1 MLKENSIGLLQA
13 YRRELYSYDEV
24 IDKKGDLKPHW
35 KALFLALEKLGMDEL
50 AVRNQEIITK
60 LQENG
65 VTYSVYEGNDG
76 LNRPWQLDPIPFL
89 IHETEWKEI
98 EKGLQQRAEL
108 LDLILKDLY
117 GPRTLVKNK
126 IIPAELVFEN
136 SGFLRSCYDI
146 RLAGKHQLVTYA
158 ADIARGPDGRMWVL
172 DNRTQAPSGSGY
184 ALENRTVMS
193 SVLPDLAESMY
204 IRRLSPYF
212 TRAQASIG
220 KAFGKGKDDLAIV
233 YLTPG
238 PNNETYFEHA
248 YLASYLGYTLVQGE
262 DLLVRDGF
270 VWLKSVEGLRKVDI
284 IIRRVDDSWCDPL
297 ELRTDSRLGVP
308 GLLQA
313 MRAGNVTVINPP
325 GVGVVE
331 NNAFMAFMHTACRHL
346 LGEELI
352 LPSVATWWCGQP
364 KELEFVLQNLP
375 KLIIKKANRDAYR
388 RSTHGKML
396 SEAELEALKR
406 EIRANPTEFVA
417 QEEVSFSTTPALVNS
432 RIEPRFAALRAFMVG
447 NENGYEVMPG
457 GLTRSSPERDR
468 FTFSNQYGGIGKDTW
483 IVGDQAERARES
495 IVVSPVSSAVSVPLI
510 RKQASLPSRSADNLF
525 WVGRYSERILATN
538 AFINIVLNAKSV
550 YQNYG
555 GKGQAAHIT
564 VLLRSLTHLTLT
576 YPGFV
581 EEEEDNEALKNPMK
595 EINNL
600 IVDTKRSGSI
610 GSSLELF
617 LRAVKSVRDQW
628 NPEIGRAI
636 DSMEGSLFRMR
647 ELKKGLADSRAIH
660 KVLDKLYTRIFT
672 FYGTI
677 SETMARDNAF
687 YLIECGKLIERI
699 LSRVSVIRSGFVF
712 KHADHVENEL
722 LEAVLQ
728 YHHLLGKYRTL
739 YRAQMSPIA
748 VLDMILLESNSRFS
762 LVYQLDLLAEYL
774 EKLPNLSQPGRL
786 NPAQKAV
793 LEASMKIKL
802 VEVAKLCEF
811 EEETNYRAELDQL
824 MADIT
829 GLVLTASECISNLYF
844 DHVAIQHSLFIE
856 APQSNEDEI

>member
-1 MLKENSIGLLQA
+1 MLQENSIGLLQA

-24 IDKKGDLKPHW
+24 IDKNGGLKPHW
-35 KALFLALEKLGMDEL
+35 EALFLALEKLGMDEL

-98 EKGLQQRAEL
+98 AKGLQQRAVL

-117 GPRTLVKNK
+117 GPRTLIKNK
-126 IIPAELVFEN
+126 IIPPELVYQN
-136 SGFLRSCYDI
+136 SGFLRSCYDT
-146 RLAGKHQLVTYA
+146 RLAGKHQLITYA

-172 DNRTQAPSGSGY
+172 DNRTQAPSGTGY
-184 ALENRTVMS
+184 ALENRTMMS
-193 SVLPDLAESMY
+193 SILPDLAESMY
-204 IRRLSPYF
+204 VRRLSPYF
-212 TRAQASIG
+212 TKAQASIG
-220 KAFGKGKDDLAIV
+220 KSFGKGKDDLTIV

-248 YLASYLGYTLVQGE
+248 YLASYLGYTLVQGD
-262 DLLVRDGF
+262 DLLVRDGY

-297 ELRTDSRLGVP
+297 ELRSDSRLGVP

-364 KELEFVLQNLP
+364 KELDYVLQNLP
-375 KLIIKKANRDAYR
+375 KLIIKKANRDDYR
-388 RSTHGKML
+388 RSIHGKML
-396 SEAELEALKR
+396 SEAALEELKR
-406 EIRANPTEFVA
+406 EIKAKPTEFVA
-417 QEEVSFSTTPALVNS
+417 QEEVSFSTTPAFVNS
-432 RIEPRFAALRAFMVG
+432 RIEPRFAALRAFMISNG
-447 NENGYEVMPG
+447 NGYEVMSG

-468 FTFSNQYGGIGKDTW
+468 FTFSNQYGGIAKDTW
-483 IVGDQAERARES
+483 IVGDQFEKTRES
-495 IVVSPVSSAVSVPLI
+495 IVVPPITSAISVPLI

-525 WVGRYSERILATN
+525 WVGRYGERVLATN
-538 AFINIVLNAKSV
+538 TFVNIVLNTMSV

-555 GKGQAAHIT
+555 GKGQSDHIT

-581 EEEEDNEALKNPMK
+581 DEEDISILESPMP
-595 EINNL
+595 EINSL
-600 IVDTKRSGSI
+600 VLDTSRSGSI
-610 GSSLELF
+610 GSSLDLF
-617 LRAVKSVRDQW
+617 LRAIKSVRDQW

-636 DSMEGSLFRMR
+636 DAMEGSLFRVR
-647 ELKKGLADSRAIH
+647 ELKKGSTDFRAVQ

-672 FYGTI
+672 FYGTV
-677 SETMARDNAF
+677 SETMARDNAY
-687 YLIECGKLIERI
+687 YLLECGKLIERI

-722 LEAVLQ
+722 LEAILQ

-739 YRAQMSPIA
+739 YRTQVNPVA
-748 VLDMILLESNSRFS
+748 VMDMILLESNSRFS
-762 LVYQLDLLAEYL
+762 LVYQLDLLIEYL
-774 EKLPNLSQPGRL
+774 QKLPNLSQPGRL

-793 LEASMKIKL
+793 LEASVKVKL
-802 VEVAKLCEF
+802 VDVASICEF
-811 EEETNYRAELDQL
+811 EEDSNYRPGLDQL

-856 APQSNEDEI
+856 APQSKEDEI

>member
-1 MLKENSIGLLQA
+1 MIQENSVGLLRD

-24 IDKKGDLKPHW
+24 IDKKGSLKPHW
-35 KALFLALEKLGMDEL
+35 EALFKALEKLGMTQL
-50 AVRNQEIITK
+50 NTRNQEIITK

-65 VTYSVYEGNDG
+65 VTYSVYETSDG
-76 LNRPWQLDPIPFL
+76 LNRPWKLDPIPFL
-89 IHETEWKEI
+89 IHEDEWKDI
-98 EKGLQQRAEL
+98 ARGLQQRAEL
-108 LDLILKDLY
+108 LNLILKDLY

-126 IIPAELVFEN
+126 VIPAELVYQN

-204 IRRLSPYF
+204 VRRLSPYF
-212 TRAQASIG
+212 TKAQAAIS
-220 KAFGKGKDDLAIV
+220 KKFGKGKDDLTIV

-262 DLLVRDGF
+262 DLLVRDGY

-297 ELRTDSRLGVP
+297 ELRADSRLGVP

-331 NNAFMAFMHTACRHL
+331 NNAFMAFMHNACRHM

-364 KELEFVLQNLP
+364 KELAYVLDNIP

-396 SEAELEALKR
+396 SASELADLKR
-406 EIRANPTEFVA
+406 EIQANPTEFVA
-417 QEEVSFSTTPALVNS
+417 QEEVSFSTTPAFING

-447 NENGYEVMPG
+447 NENGYDVMPG

-483 IVGDQAERARES
+483 IVGNQAEKEREP
-495 IVVSPVSSAVSVPLI
+495 IVVPTIVSAATPLL
-510 RKQASLPSRSADNLF
+510 RKQTSLPSRSADNLF
-525 WVGRYSERILATN
+525 WVGRYGERVLATN
-538 AFINIVLNAKSV
+538 AFLNILLNAMSL

-555 GKGQAAHIT
+555 GKGQSGHIS

-581 EEEEDNEALKNPMK
+581 EEDDTETLDNPLP
-595 EINNL
+595 EINSL
-600 IVDTKRSGSI
+600 VLDTKRSGSI

-617 LRAVKSVRDQW
+617 LRAIQSVRDQW

-636 DSMEGSLFRMR
+636 DSMEGSLFRIR
-647 ELKKGLADSRAIH
+647 ELRKEPTDFRAVQ

-672 FYGTI
+672 FYGTV

-687 YLIECGKLIERI
+687 YLLECGKLIERI
-699 LSRVSVIRSGFVF
+699 LSRVSVIRSGLVF
-712 KHADHVENEL
+712 KHADHVEHEL
-722 LEAVLQ
+722 LDAILQ

-739 YRAQMSPIA
+739 YRSQINPIA
-748 VLDMILLESNSRFS
+748 VLDMVLLESNSRFS
-762 LVYQLDLLAEYL
+762 LVYQLDLLADYL
-774 EKLPNLSQPGRL
+774 QKLPDLSQPGRL

-793 LEASMKIKL
+793 LEASTKIKL
-802 VEVAKLCEF
+802 TDVSRLCEF
-811 EEETNYRAELDQL
+811 EEDTNYRPVLDQL
-824 MADIT
+824 MAEIT
-829 GLVLTASECISNLYF
+829 GHVLTASEGISNLYF

-856 APQSNEDEI
+856 APQSTEDEI